1 MSLITLRQASI
12 AFGGPSLLDHVNLG
26 IETNERIAIVGR
38 NGEGKSTLLKLL
50 DGTLKPDDG
59 EIVRRQ
65 GLKVSTLQQE
75 VPGACTGTVYD
86 VVATGFGE
94 AAAQLR
100 EYEALLETS
109 HHDTAAMDRLGEL
122 QEKLEASG
130 AWNLHGQVL
139 HWVSRLGLDPHEPFA
154 PLSGGRKR
162 RVLLAQA
169 LVTEPDLLLLDE
181 PTNHLDINSIDWLE
195 KFLKDYRGTLVFIS
209 HDRAFLSALA
219 TRIVELDRGQLF
231 DHPGSYDKF
240 LENRASRFSVEAKV
254 NSEFDKRLSQ
264 EEVWIRKGVEARRT
278 RNEGRVRALIAMR
291 REHEERRSRAG
302 KAKLVIS
309 EADKSGKLVLETQ
322 NLHYVVGNNG
332 QTGGRCL
339 INDFTTSVF
348 RGDRIGLVGDNGVG
362 KTTLVRLLLGQIEP
376 TSGTVRHGTKL
387 EVSYFDQLRAA
398 LDEEKTVFDNVVEGS
413 DWVEINGVKKHALG
427 YLQDFLFAPAR
438 ARTPVKALSGGERN
452 RLLLAKLFTRPAN
465 LLVMDEPTNDLDL
478 ETLDLLEEVLMN
490 YPGTLLLISHDR
502 AFLDNVVT
510 EIWAFD
516 GKGDIEEYVGGY
528 QDYLRQRPST
538 TPSSSGDAGKQKDR
552 NPDAGKTTAAT
563 ATPAPAAANNTAK
576 SAKKRLSYNE
586 QRELDQIPGKI
597 EALENEQASLQK
609 KLQDP
614 NFFVQSPKDAT
625 QATARLGEIE
635 EALMGLLERWE
646 VLGG

>member
-12 AFGGPSLLDHVNLG
+12 AFGGPALLDHVNLG
-26 IETNERIAIVGR
+26 IEPNERIAIVGR

-50 DGTLKPDDG
+50 DGTLKADDG

-75 VPGACTGTVYD
+75 VPGACTGTVFD
-86 VVATGFGE
+86 VVASGFGE
-94 AAAQLR
+94 AATLLR
-100 EYEALLETS
+100 EYEALTDAA
-109 HHDTAAMDRLGEL
+109 HHDADALHRMSEL

-130 AWNLHGQVL
+130 AWQLHGQVL
-139 HWVSRLGLDPHEPFA
+139 QWVSRLGLDPHEAFA

-195 KFLKDYRGTLVFIS
+195 KFLRDYRGTLVFIS

-231 DHPGSYDKF
+231 DHPGSYDKY

-264 EEVWIRKGVEARRT
+264 EETWIRKGIEARRT

-291 REHEERRSRAG
+291 REHAERRNRAG

-309 EADKSGKLVLETQ
+309 EAEKSGKLVLETQ
-322 NLHYVVGNNG
+322 NLRFQIGD
-332 QTGGRCL
+332 RCL
-339 INDFTTSVF
+339 IQDFSTSVF

-362 KTTLVRLLLGQIEP
+362 KTTLVRLLLGQLEP
-376 TSGTVRHGTKL
+376 TSGSVRHGTKL
-387 EVSYFDQLRAA
+387 EVSYFDQLRIA

-413 DWVEINGVKKHALG
+413 DWVEVNGQKKHALG

-452 RLLLAKLFTRPAN
+452 RLLLAKLFTKPAN

-478 ETLDLLEEVLMN
+478 ETLELLEEVLMN
-490 YPGTLLLISHDR
+490 YPGTMLLISHDR

-510 EIWAFD
+510 DIWAFD
-516 GKGDIEEYVGGY
+516 GKGGIEEYVGGY
-528 QDYLRQRPST
+528 NDYLRQKPTERVAAPVEKSKEKLEDF
-538 TPSSSGDAGKQKDR
+538 SSKPAV
-552 NPDAGKTTAAT
+552 N
-563 ATPAPAAANNTAK
+563 PAPSAAANK
-576 SAKKRLSYNE
+576 PAKKRLSYNE
-586 QRELDQIPGKI
+586 QRELEQIPAKI
-597 EALENEQASLQK
+597 DALEKEQAQLQQ

-614 NFFVQSPKDAT
+614 NFFVQQPKEVT
-625 QATARLGEIE
+625 KATARLGEIE
-635 EALMGLLERWE
+635 EALMNLLERWE
-646 VLGG
+646 ILGG

>member
-1 MSLITLRQASI
+1 MSLITLRQVSI
-12 AFGGPSLLDHVNLG
+12 AFGGPSLLNQVNLG

-50 DGTLKPDDG
+50 DGTLKADDG
-59 EIVRRQ
+59 EVVRRQ

-75 VPGACTGTVYD
+75 VPGAYTGTVYD
-86 VVATGFGE
+86 VVASGFGE
-94 AAAQLR
+94 AATQLR
-100 EYEALLETS
+100 EYEALLEAD
-109 HHDTAAMDRLGEL
+109 HDDATMQRLSDL

-130 AWNLHGQVL
+130 AWNLHGAVL
-139 HWVSRLGLDPHEPFA
+139 QWVSRLGLDPHEQFA

-195 KFLKDYRGTLVFIS
+195 KFLKEYRGTLVFIS
-209 HDRAFLSALA
+209 HDRAFLSSLA

-231 DHPGSYDKF
+231 DHPGSYDKY
-240 LENRASRFSVEAKV
+240 LENRASRFAVEGKV

-291 REHEERRSRAG
+291 REHAERRSRAG

-309 EADKSGKLVLETQ
+309 EAEKSGKLVLETQ
-322 NLHYVVGNNG
+322 HLHYEI
-332 QTGGRCL
+332 GGRCL
-339 INDFTTSVF
+339 IQDFTTSVF

-376 TSGTVRHGTKL
+376 TSGIVRHGTKL
-387 EVSYFDQLRAA
+387 EVSYFDQLRMA

-413 DWVEINGVKKHALG
+413 DWVEVNGVRKHALG

-452 RLLLAKLFTRPAN
+452 RLLLAKLFTKPAN

-478 ETLDLLEEVLMN
+478 ETLELLEEVLTN

-510 EIWAFD
+510 DIWAFD
-516 GKGDIEEYVGGY
+516 GNGGIEEYVGGY
-528 QDYLRQRPST
+528 LDYLRQRPTT
-538 TPSSSGDAGKQKDR
+538 TPCNSGYSAKEKAGD
-552 NPDAGKTTAAT
+552 
-563 ATPAPAAANNTAK
+563 PAKPAAPTLAAAVNNTTNAKSK
-576 SAKKRLSYNE
+576 SAKKRLNFNE
-586 QRELDQIPGKI
+586 QRELEKIPAKI
-597 EALENEQASLQK
+597 AALENEQAGLQK

-614 NFFVQSPKDAT
+614 NFFVQSAKEAT
-625 QATARLGEIE
+625 QATERLGHIE
-635 EALMGLLERWE
+635 EELMALLERWE
-646 VLGG
+646 ILGG

>member
-1 MSLITLRQASI
+1 MSLITLRQVSI
-12 AFGGPSLLDHVNLG
+12 AFGGPSLLNQVNLG

-50 DGTLKPDDG
+50 DGTLKADDG
-59 EIVRRQ
+59 EVVRRQ

-75 VPGACTGTVYD
+75 VPGAYTGTVYD
-86 VVATGFGE
+86 VVASGFGE
-94 AAAQLR
+94 AATQLR
-100 EYEALLETS
+100 EYEALLEAD
-109 HHDTAAMDRLGEL
+109 HDDATMQRLSDL

-130 AWNLHGQVL
+130 AWNLHGAVL
-139 HWVSRLGLDPHEPFA
+139 QWVSRLGLDPHEQFA

-195 KFLKDYRGTLVFIS
+195 KFLKEYRGTLVFIS
-209 HDRAFLSALA
+209 HDRAFLSSLA

-231 DHPGSYDKF
+231 DHPGSYDKY
-240 LENRASRFSVEAKV
+240 LENRASRFAVEGKV

-291 REHEERRSRAG
+291 REHAERRSRAG

-309 EADKSGKLVLETQ
+309 EAEKSGKLVLETQ
-322 NLHYVVGNNG
+322 HLHYEI
-332 QTGGRCL
+332 GGRCL
-339 INDFTTSVF
+339 IQDFTTSVF

-376 TSGTVRHGTKL
+376 TSGIVRHGTKL
-387 EVSYFDQLRAA
+387 EVSYFDQLRMA

-413 DWVEINGVKKHALG
+413 DWVEVNGVRKHALG

-452 RLLLAKLFTRPAN
+452 RLLLAKLFTKPAN

-478 ETLDLLEEVLMN
+478 ETLELLEEVLTN

-510 EIWAFD
+510 DIWAFD
-516 GKGDIEEYVGGY
+516 GNGGIEEYVGGY
-528 QDYLRQRPST
+528 LDYLRQRPTT
-538 TPSSSGDAGKQKDR
+538 TPGNSGDSAKEKAGD
-552 NPDAGKTTAAT
+552 
-563 ATPAPAAANNTAK
+563 PAKPAAPTLAAAVNNTTNAK
-576 SAKKRLSYNE
+576 NKPAKKRLNFNE
-586 QRELDQIPGKI
+586 QRELEKIPAKI
-597 EALENEQASLQK
+597 AALENEQAGLQK

-614 NFFVQSPKDAT
+614 NFFVQSAKEAT
-625 QATARLGEIE
+625 QATERLGHIE
-635 EALMGLLERWE
+635 EELMALLERWE
-646 VLGG
+646 ILGG